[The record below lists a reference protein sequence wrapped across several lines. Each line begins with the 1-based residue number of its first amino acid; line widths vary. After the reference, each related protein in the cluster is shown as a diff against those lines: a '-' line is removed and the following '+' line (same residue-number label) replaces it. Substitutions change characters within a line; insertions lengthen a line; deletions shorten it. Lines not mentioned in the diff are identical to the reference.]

1 MDEPSGAR
9 FSTAA
14 LTLYGKMIRAL
25 RGITNRTV
33 NGEPEWRRR
42 GPQLIT
48 GYKPR
53 AGAYSQYTETTAPSR
68 KIA

>member
-14 LTLYGKMIRAL
+14 LTLYGKLIRRL
-25 RGITNRTV
+25 RAITNNTV

-42 GPQLIT
+42 GRELIT
-48 GYKPR
+48 GYTPKP
-53 AGAYSQYTETTAPSR
+53 GAYQSHPHR
-68 KIA
+68 KAA

>member
-14 LTLYGKMIRAL
+14 LTAYGKIIRAL
-25 RGITNRTV
+25 RSMTNNTV
-33 NGEPEWRRR
+33 NGEPEWRKPGRE
-42 GPQLIT
+42 LIT

-53 AGAYSQYTETTAPSR
+53 PGAYRPRPVR
-68 KIA
+68 KVA